1 MSEKTAA
8 EFLKMIEGFS
18 LTSAVNAL
26 NQVKKGA
33 YSLKAK
39 NSTTWNEI
47 RLELWESTISKPVAT
62 AFIDKGHSREDRKN
76 AVLEMVG
83 TARRFLRIDEA

>member
-1 MSEKTAA
+1 MNEKTAT

-18 LTSAVNAL
+18 LRSAMAAL

-39 NSTTWNEI
+39 NSATWNEV

-62 AFIDKGHSREDRKN
+62 AFVDKGHTREDRKN
-76 AVLEMVG
+76 AVLELVG
-83 TARRFLRIDEA
+83 TARVFLRLE